1 MYVGVICSLKG
12 LFIEGTTP
20 TYSGDRY
27 IKMRICFLSL
37 DFVDTPAKHSSLI
50 FGLLFLLQ
58 ESAVGG
64 RKISEIVPEDQ
75 PKTSQTGICGAL
87 LNINV
92 KFRAAWS
99 DPKP

>member
-1 MYVGVICSLKG
+1 MYMGVICSLKG
-12 LFIEGTTP
+12 LFREGTTP
-20 TYSGDRY
+20 AYSGEY
-27 IKMRICFLSL
+27 IKMRICLLSL

-58 ESAVGG
+58 ESAVDGT
-64 RKISEIVPEDQ
+64 KISEIVPEEQ

-87 LNINV
+87 LNISV